1 MATKKETKKDKLDI
15 KKTNDKNDE
24 KFTVVQLLTS
34 DKYRGKVDL
43 LKALLCPNTCYSI
56 KEVDT
61 KINKFMNGEVK

>member
-15 KKTNDKNDE
+15 RKANNENEE

-43 LKALLCPNTCYSI
+43 LKALLDPNTCYSI

-61 KINKFMNGEVK
+61 KISKFMNGEVK